1 MIKVGGIELYM
12 GPVVLGAPD
21 DLDAVVGSFIDEA
34 TDSLAIAVQE
44 IDSEPVARRI
54 IAARQRGVQVR
65 VVLEGDYL
73 VEGTARPDPWVVL
86 RIGGTNEGNRQ
97 ILNAFLRAR
106 VDVILDLNPRIFHQ
120 KFIVRDEGEP
130 GSAVLTGS
138 TNFTLTDTGHNTDGR
153 GNNLNHIVVLHGAT
167 AASQYLAEFERLRS
181 GTFGD
186 LHERVESRPR
196 EFNLGRIRVK
206 PLFAP
211 RHGPEMEVMK
221 QMLKAKSSIDFAM
234 FTFSNTSGIDDTML
248 RLAQI
253 DPPMRIRGV
262 LDRGQG
268 VQSWAPTQ
276 ALKAAG
282 VELYMNKPG
291 TEVRKLH
298 HKLMVIDEQL
308 VIAGSFNYTEPAT
321 LFNDENIVVLGD
333 LDATGAE
340 SIQNQKSIAAYAL
353 TEINR
358 IITDLGKPVA

>member
-54 IAARQRGVQVR
+54 IAAKQRGVQVR
-65 VVLEGDYL
+65 VILEGDYL
-73 VEGTARPDPWVVL
+73 VEETARPDPWVVL
-86 RIGGTNEGNRQ
+86 GIGGTNEGNRQ

-106 VDVILDLNPRIFHQ
+106 VDVILDLNPKIFHQ
-120 KFIVRDEGEP
+120 KFIVRDEGGP
-130 GSAVLTGS
+130 TSAVLTGS

-167 AASQYLAEFERLRS
+167 AASQYLEEFERLRS

-196 EFNLGRIRVK
+196 EFNLGRVRVK

-234 FTFSNTSGIDDTML
+234 FTFSNTS
-248 RLAQI
+248 
-253 DPPMRIRGV
+253 
-262 LDRGQG
+262 
-268 VQSWAPTQ
+268 
-276 ALKAAG
+276 
-282 VELYMNKPG
+282 
-291 TEVRKLH
+291 
-298 HKLMVIDEQL
+298 
-308 VIAGSFNYTEPAT
+308 
-321 LFNDENIVVLGD
+321 
-333 LDATGAE
+333 
-340 SIQNQKSIAAYAL
+340 
-353 TEINR
+353 
-358 IITDLGKPVA
+358 